1 MQIFEHDNRKYLSIR
16 GHHFHILNGFGSG
29 DFIQCT
35 TMSSSGIIKDYL
47 PQGYELSKSRYN
59 GQMIFTIYKKNL
71 FNYKSKSK
79 SLGTLLFIALSE
91 DGAKY
96 LFYRWLLNEQIGM
109 DDTPENIAIVKEVF
123 ADERRQLERFVD
135 TVKNQNMK
143 AVSINMNDYGITY
156 AIKTIIKKIGM
167 IA

>member
-1 MQIFEHDNRKYLSIR
+1 M
-16 GHHFHILNGFGSG
+16 G
-29 DFIQCT
+29 T
-35 TMSSSGIIKDYL
+35 T
-47 PQGYELSKSRYN
+47 PTRR
-59 GQMIFTIYKKNL
+59 
-71 FNYKSKSK
+71 
-79 SLGTLLFIALSE
+79 LSE